1 MSALAF
7 VSNTLLMSETNPRF
21 TSSSYSKLSNSNDTE
36 QGLQQHQHAT
46 ANSAAENAV
55 RAEGSDL
62 QAPVSTSHSSANHV
76 QLTVLKS
83 ATPSG
88 TVVDSADGSQHVEHL
103 SETNSQRQHGSQ
115 QFHDASHTSA
125 SHQSHRN
132 LKSLEEYDETDSAET
147 ETEHLLSL
155 PRCRSSQEEEDKEE
169 EEREE
174 EEEQQQQ
181 NQHAASSNS
190 NDLDPK
196 VGEEPAWYQQG
207 LVLVCLAGG
216 GLIVLC
222 VNYLDELAPIFASAQ
237 ASQGGLGMT
246 ASAFAWPLAFGG
258 AILMLYSI
266 FVYPELQKKWGRMYC
281 CQIGLLAS
289 ACAALLIP
297 TSHFFASYWWL
308 AQLFMFVAI
317 GIRSIAKV
325 TSLSS
330 STIIVNT
337 VAPMSQI
344 GSVNGAGQTLNAL
357 ARSVGPLVAGVIWGT
372 SASSHIP
379 GKQYIPFT
387 GSICLLMITLGL
399 YRRIKLQN

>member
-36 QGLQQHQHAT
+36 QGIQRQQHAT
-46 ANSAAENAV
+46 ASSAAENAIK
-55 RAEGSDL
+55 AEGSDL
-62 QAPVSTSHSSANHV
+62 QAPGFTSPSSANYV
-76 QLTVLKS
+76 QLTVLES

-88 TVVDSADGSQHVEHL
+88 TVADSADVSQHVEHVP
-103 SETNSQRQHGSQ
+103 ETNLQRQHGMQ
-115 QFHDASHTSA
+115 QFVDASHTSA
-125 SHQSHRN
+125 LHQSHR
-132 LKSLEEYDETDSAET
+132 KLESPEENDETDSTQT
-147 ETEHLLSL
+147 ETAHLLSF
-155 PRCRSSQEEEDKEE
+155 PRRTSSQEEEEE
-169 EEREE
+169 QEEAG
-174 EEEQQQQ
+174 QQQQ
-181 NQHAASSNS
+181 QQQQTQHAVRSNR
-190 NDLDPK
+190 NDLNPK
-196 VGEEPAWYQQG
+196 VGEELAWYKQG

-258 AILMLYSI
+258 AMLMLYSI
-266 FVYPELQKKWGRMYC
+266 FAYPELQKKWGRMYC
-281 CQIGLLAS
+281 CQVGLLAS

-308 AQLFMFVAI
+308 AQMFMFVAI

-379 GKQYIPFT
+379 GKQYLPFI

-399 YRRIKLQN
+399 YTRIKLQD